1 MCFLLMGFLKVEQLQ
16 LPFKQERIQ
25 DMKMKRV
32 HVTTIP
38 EHLSKNKV
46 QTTPGQA
53 VGTHLHRPH
62 LPGYRCGGSTFPKQ
76 SLRREI
82 RKWFLLLMT
91 PVFTERGTLHISCYI
106 KFKALKHEYGLLP
119 QCRDNPER
127 TQNIHKRD
135 TIQEK
140 EENPY
145 GLV

>member
-1 MCFLLMGFLKVEQLQ
+1 MLQQLLL
-16 LPFKQERIQ
+16 
-25 DMKMKRV
+25 
-32 HVTTIP
+32 
-38 EHLSKNKV
+38 HLSKNKV
-46 QTTPGQA
+46 QTTAGQA
-53 VGTHLHRPH
+53 VGTHLHSPH

-82 RKWFLLLMT
+82 REWFLLLMT

-135 TIQEK
+135 TIQEE
-140 EENPY
+140 EENPS
-145 GLV
+145 GLVETKSDMPLSQNLMETGLKRTLKAK

>member
-1 MCFLLMGFLKVEQLQ
+1 MLQQLLL
-16 LPFKQERIQ
+16 
-25 DMKMKRV
+25 
-32 HVTTIP
+32 
-38 EHLSKNKV
+38 HLSKNKV
-46 QTTPGQA
+46 QTTAGQA
-53 VGTHLHRPH
+53 VGTHLYSPH

-82 RKWFLLLMT
+82 REWFLLLMT

-135 TIQEK
+135 TIQEE
-140 EENPY
+140 EENPS
-145 GLV
+145 GLVETKSDMPLSQNLMETGLKRTLKAK